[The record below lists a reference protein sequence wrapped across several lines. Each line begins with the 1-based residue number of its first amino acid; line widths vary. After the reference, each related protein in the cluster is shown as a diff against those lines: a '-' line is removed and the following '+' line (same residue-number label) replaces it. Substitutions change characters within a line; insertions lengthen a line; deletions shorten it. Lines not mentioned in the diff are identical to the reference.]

1 MAEGHIR
8 YIIEGYSTNSLENV
22 KSSLKNSFKLDADV
36 IVKKRS
42 KYKVSI
48 SFRTPLGEKI
58 RNCDELDELFKRP
71 GIMITRIIIA
81 RVVTYALAIG
91 SAAGGG
97 VAGGAAFKRLDVGLL
112 IAVFSGLAGY
122 TVGNIVEKT
131 EEIILFCEKRNG
143 KWVKIE
149 KQYSNKSYKLS

>member
-1 MAEGHIR
+1 MIEENIR

-36 IVKKRS
+36 IIKKRS

-48 SFRTPLGEKI
+48 SFRTSPGEKI
-58 RNCDELDELFKRP
+58 RDCSDLDEFFSRL

-81 RVVTYALAIG
+81 RVVTYALESTLG
-91 SAAGGG
+91 SAATGG
-97 VAGGAAFKRLDVGLL
+97 VTGGAAFKRLDVGSL
-112 IAVFSGLAGY
+112 IAALSGLAGY

-143 KWVKIE
+143 KCIKIG
-149 KQYSNKSYKLS
+149 KTI